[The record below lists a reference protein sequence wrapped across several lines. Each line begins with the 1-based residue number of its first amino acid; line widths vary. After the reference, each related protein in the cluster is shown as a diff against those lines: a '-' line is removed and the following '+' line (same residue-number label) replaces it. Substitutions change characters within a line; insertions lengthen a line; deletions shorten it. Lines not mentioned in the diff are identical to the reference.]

1 MDGAPSAREPD
12 VMDVRAHDDRDRF
25 AAAVGAMY
33 SADPV
38 RHTLAISVIARF
50 FPDPAADP
58 VMFTV
63 HRGGELYGAAF
74 RTPPWPLII
83 SGLPVDAAPATAELL
98 AAVDPDVPG
107 VNGPR
112 ELAEGFARA
121 WAEHT
126 GAGLREAMA
135 GRLYE
140 LGDLVVPTAPG
151 SNRPATADDVPLLV
165 GWRKD
170 FQIEALGHDREHG
183 RGEQIIRGAL
193 DRGERQEL
201 WEHEGEVVSW
211 AHAGVPTDGMSRIG
225 PVYTPPGKRGRGYGS
240 AVTAAV
246 SGWAREAGAR
256 HVLLFTDLANPT
268 SNSIYQKIGYRPVSD
283 ICEIEFTPAP

>member
-1 MDGAPSAREPD
+1 
-12 VMDVRAHDDRDRF
+12 MDVSEHDDRHGF

-38 RHTLAISVIARF
+38 RHTLAISVIARVLH
-50 FPDPAADP
+50 DPAIEP
-58 VMFTV
+58 VMLTA

-83 SGLPVDAAPATAELL
+83 SGLPVDAASATAEML
-98 AAVDPDVPG
+98 AVVDPDVPG

-140 LGDLVVPTAPG
+140 LGDLNVPTVPG
-151 SNRPATADDVPLLV
+151 NSRPATPDDIPLLV
-165 GWRKD
+165 GWRGD
-170 FQIEALGHDREHG
+170 FQVEALGHDRELG
-183 RGEQIIRGAL
+183 RGEDIIRHGLA
-193 DRGERQEL
+193 RGDRQEL
-201 WEHEGEVVSW
+201 WENDGEVVSW
-211 AHAGVPTDGMSRIG
+211 AQAGAPTDGMSRVG
-225 PVYTPPGKRGRGYGS
+225 PVYTPPGHRGHGYGS

-246 SGWAREAGAR
+246 SGWARDTGAT

-283 ICEIEFTPAP
+283 ICEIEFLPGTTLRG